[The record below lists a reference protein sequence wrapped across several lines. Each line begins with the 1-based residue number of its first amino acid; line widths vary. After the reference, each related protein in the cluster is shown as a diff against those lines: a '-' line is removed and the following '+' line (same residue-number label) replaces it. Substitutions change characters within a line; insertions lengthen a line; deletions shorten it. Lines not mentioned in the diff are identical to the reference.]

1 MPDIEV
7 LKVCIETVKQDI
19 VEIKADIK
27 ELDKKVALTY
37 LTLVQYEAEIKP
49 IRAVVYGLVG
59 LILSLVITAGVVLL
73 LNRGGTP

>member
-1 MPDIEV
+1 MAELDV
-7 LKVCIETVKQDI
+7 LQVCIDTVKADI

-49 IRAVVYGLVG
+49 MRAVVYGLVG
-59 LILSLVITAGVVLL
+59 LILTIVITAGVYLL
-73 LNRGGTP
+73 INRGGTP